1 MTVADL
7 TDGFINEPQNA
18 LNNVFSGEML
28 RASSPST
35 SSPFPQVLSRKD
47 SGDKQ
52 VCPHAQTTKLVPSC
66 DLTFS
71 FD

>member
-18 LNNVFSGEML
+18 LNNVISREVL
-28 RASSPST
+28 PTSSPS
-35 SSPFPQVLSRKD
+35 PQVLSRKD
-47 SGDKQ
+47 SGDKE
-52 VCPHAQTTKLVPSC
+52 VSPHAQTMKLVPSC
-66 DLTFS
+66 DLTLS

>member
-7 TDGFINEPQNA
+7 TDGFINEPQDA
-18 LNNVFSGEML
+18 LNNGISREML
-28 RASSPST
+28 PTSFPS
-35 SSPFPQVLSRKD
+35 PQVLSRKD

-66 DLTFS
+66 DLTLS